1 MPFDANPVSY
11 FPDLE
16 TDGTGV
22 TIPYTDLESYK
33 QATSGDVRE
42 FGYSVLERMADQYL
56 SLSAPNKSSKFVVA
70 RTASIV
76 NDTTIRK
83 VYTVTVDL
91 NIGDLDVVSEPS

>member
-1 MPFDANPVSY
+1 MPFNANPTGY
-11 FPDLE
+11 FPSIVADN
-16 TDGTGV
+16 TGI
-22 TIPYTDLESYK
+22 TIPYSNFESYK
-33 QATSGDVRE
+33 SATSGDIRE
-42 FGYSVLERMADQYL
+42 FGYSFLESVADTYL